1 MKVHYLILPA
11 TLLMVSAAERFDHL
25 VREDF
30 FAGFAGN
37 AERLEMGMQKTETAL
52 KENPN
57 HAEALVWHGGG
68 LFYQSNRFFQKQD
81 FAKGMEL
88 FQKGVAEMARA
99 VELEPKN
106 IGVRVPRAATLAGG
120 ARFLPP
126 QMAKPLFDM
135 ILDDYYTV
143 YEMQKD
149 HLDELGAHPKGELL
163 FGLADINS
171 RVGNTDKA
179 DYFYKLINDK
189 MPGTPYAKRAAKWF
203 ETRQPLPPA
212 QTQCIGCHTGK

>member
-11 TLLMVSAAERFDHL
+11 TLLIVSATERYDHL

-37 AERLEMGMQKTETAL
+37 TERLEQGMKKTEATL
-52 KENPN
+52 RENPN
-57 HAEALVWHGGG
+57 HAEALVWHGSG
-68 LFYQSNRFFQKQD
+68 LFYQSNRLFQNQD
-81 FAKGMEL
+81 YVKGMEM

-120 ARFLPP
+120 ARYMPP

-143 YEMQKD
+143 YEMQKAQ
-149 HLDELGAHPKGELL
+149 LDEMGVHAKGELL

-189 MPGTPYAKRAAKWF
+189 LAGTPYAKRAAKWF
-203 ETRQPLPPA
+203 ETRQPLPAA
-212 QTQCIGCHTGK
+212 QTQCIGCHAGK